1 MSFKK
6 ILEIPIFFMFI
17 WVYLTFFA
25 QLHSESSHT
34 VPRKSII
41 LLFHHK
47 LGFKQ
52 SLITLLLTIWINY
65 EKAGGV
71 AGLVRPPKESYCKDH
86 LVVKKCHSDPEED
99 ELVTEYQ

>member
-1 MSFKK
+1 MS
-6 ILEIPIFFMFI
+6 ILNFF
-17 WVYLTFFA
+17 
-25 QLHSESSHT
+25 LHSCT
-34 VPRKSII
+34 VKVFTQYPEN
-41 LLFHHK
+41 
-47 LGFKQ
+47 
-52 SLITLLLTIWINY
+52 LLLTIWINY

>member
-1 MSFKK
+1 MS
-6 ILEIPIFFMFI
+6 ILNFF
-17 WVYLTFFA
+17 LP

-41 LLFHHK
+41 LFHHK

>member
-6 ILEIPIFFMFI
+6 KLEIPIFFN
-17 WVYLTFFA
+17 VYMSILNFFCTVA
-25 QLHSESSHT
+25 QWKFSHSTQKINYS
-34 VPRKSII
+34 VPPQA
-41 LLFHHK
+41 
-47 LGFKQ
+47 GFQ
-52 SLITLLLTIWINY
+52 ALITLLLTIWINY